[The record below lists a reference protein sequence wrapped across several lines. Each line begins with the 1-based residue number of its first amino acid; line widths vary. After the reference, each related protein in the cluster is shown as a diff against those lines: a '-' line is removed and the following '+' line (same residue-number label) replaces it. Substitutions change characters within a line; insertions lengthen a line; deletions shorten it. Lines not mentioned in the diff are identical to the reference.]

1 MSIVNEPFLVNP
13 PKKKRKHK
21 LFAGLGSMHRPLVF
35 GPKGGPWKRSHRSK
49 RKLATLQNPFGE
61 SLMIAGANPKRRKR
75 HNVKRRKH
83 AFSGLRMFGNPTH
96 RKRTRSHRR
105 NPAMALGNIGRIT
118 GLNKITGNMGNIVTG
133 GIALI
138 ATPVIARMT
147 GFDKQPWQKYGMQTV
162 VVLGGSALLGMFGPT
177 RRYSGAWVIGGAAG
191 IAAELLRQ
199 YVIPMIPGMQAFR
212 GYDNYEP
219 GYPAFGPGYVP
230 LNSLS
235 GVGSVGELGYD
246 TLGAFPDSGSYAGD
260 GFGAFPDAGSAYTP
274 FTPEEGTSVY

>member
-1 MSIVNEPFLVNP
+1 MSIVHEQFLTNP
-13 PKKKRKHK
+13 PKKRVRHKR
-21 LFAGLGSMHRPLVF
+21 AAGSMHRPLVF
-35 GPKGGPWKRSHRSK
+35 GPAGGPWSRSHGPRSK
-49 RKLATLQNPFGE
+49 KHRAKLMNPFGE

-75 HNVKRRKH
+75 HGAKRRKH
-83 AFSGLRMFGNPTH
+83 AFSGLKMFGNPRHQRTH
-96 RKRTRSHRR
+96 RRTHRR

-147 GFDKQPWQKYGMQTV
+147 GFDKAPWQKYGMQTV

-177 RRYSGAWVIGGAAG
+177 RKYSGAWVVGGAAG

-199 YVIPMIPGMQAFR
+199 YVIPMIPGMSAFK
-212 GYDNYEP
+212 GFDSYEP

-235 GVGSVGELGYD
+235 GVGEIGYD
-246 TLGAFPDSGSYAGD
+246 TIGAFPDYGYAGDGLGAFPDAE
-260 GFGAFPDAGSAYTP
+260 SAYTP
-274 FTPEEGTSVY
+274 FTPAEGTSVY